1 MEVSDMGAAKDVP
14 RMQGQERESGP
25 PSSRSRPVLKLENQ
39 TDPSLPPPDPN
50 RTLPIRENDTNPLMP
65 PPDANRRRQARR
77 PPEAGPDALDTPEY
91 VAPTPPPAETEHKT
105 FEVQTVK
112 IMEEDRRRQEYAEPG
127 MQQADIP
134 TAPSTRIQ
142 RRRSWTMAV
151 VLIALGVTAGLG
163 LFALAHLTRVE
174 PMKPGTPSA
183 IEPAAPPPTATAP
196 DKGASAAGAPTAE
209 ATASTA
215 TPSTAAPA
223 ATPEATARVEATG
236 KPPRKNPEAEATA
249 TAKGTSTVPLGPP
262 EF

>member
-1 MEVSDMGAAKDVP
+1 MGAAKDKAMV
-14 RMQGQERESGP
+14 RGAERESGP

-50 RTLPIRENDTNPLMP
+50 RTIPLRQNDTNPLMP

-77 PPEAGPDALDTPEY
+77 PPEAGPDSLDTPEY
-91 VAPTPPPAETEHKT
+91 VAPLPPPAETEHKT

-112 IMEEDRRRQEYAEPG
+112 IMEEDRRRQHSDPG
-127 MQQADIP
+127 LRQADIP

-163 LFALAHLTRVE
+163 LYALAHLTRVE
-174 PMKPGTPSA
+174 PMEPGTPSA
-183 IEPAAPPPTATAP
+183 VEPAAPPPVATA
-196 DKGASAAGAPTAE
+196 DKAGAAPE
-209 ATASTA
+209 AT
-215 TPSTAAPA
+215 APA
-223 ATPEATARVEATG
+223 ATPSASAATPQNAEPTATAKVEPTS
-236 KPPRKNPEAEATA
+236 KPPRKHHDAEATTTSTA
-249 TAKGTSTVPLGPP
+249 TATVKGTSTVPLGPP

>member
-1 MEVSDMGAAKDVP
+1 MGAVKDEA
-14 RMQGQERESGP
+14 RTQGQERESGP

-50 RTLPIRENDTNPLMP
+50 RTIPIRENQTNPLMP
-65 PPDANRRRQARR
+65 PPDPNRRRQARR
-77 PPEAGPDALDTPEY
+77 PPEAGPDSLDTPEY
-91 VAPTPPPAETEHKT
+91 VAPLPPPAETEHKT

-112 IMEEDRRRQEYAEPG
+112 IMQEDRRRQVDSDPG
-127 MQQADIP
+127 LKQADIP

-196 DKGASAAGAPTAE
+196 DQGASAAGAPAAE
-209 ATASTA
+209 TTASTA

-223 ATPEATARVEATG
+223 ATPEPTSTARVEATD
-236 KPPRKNPEAEATA
+236 KPPRKNPNAEATGTT